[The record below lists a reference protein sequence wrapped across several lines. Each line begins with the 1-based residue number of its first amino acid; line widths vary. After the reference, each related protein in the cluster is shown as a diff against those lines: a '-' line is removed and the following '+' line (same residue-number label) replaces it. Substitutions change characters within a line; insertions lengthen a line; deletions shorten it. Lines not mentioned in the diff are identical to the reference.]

1 MFDGQVSWAYLPNHR
16 VISLSNLTHD
26 IKFATR
32 QLVKNPGFASTAI
45 LALAFGIGACVAIFA
60 FIDAALIR
68 PLPYAEPQRLV
79 HVTESDIALPRVNL
93 SYPDYMD
100 WTKA

>member
-1 MFDGQVSWAYLPNHR
+1 V
-16 VISLSNLTHD
+16 
-26 IKFATR
+26 
-32 QLVKNPGFASTAI
+32 AI
-45 LALAFGIGACVAIFA
+45 LA

-79 HVTESDIALPRVNL
+79 HVTESDITLPRVNL

-100 WTKA
+100 WKTMNKVLTSMDAFAPGWNVLVKTRTGIEPLAGSAGQCRPPVKSHYR